1 MKTKKYYLYLRG
13 SIWYCRFIDPVTGK
27 PLTARSTGKSS
38 RQEAEEV
45 VIGWLYGGIPQKHN
59 KEEKQAIEVHA
70 VIETFKKMIVNKRI
84 PSDELSQILSLASYM
99 YGSAASVHPY
109 DNQKD
114 SEHPQQSPHTE
125 SLDVKKNATVN
136 SHSSLSFVDYTLTF
150 WDWKCSPYIAT
161 LREEGVQEKLL
172 PGKTRFQKIRYML
185 QKRLFPYF
193 KNTPLHTVTAK
204 DINKFLVSLLGSLKV
219 SSLKKMSEWLQQT
232 VKFAYKEGLLDTDIS
247 PQIHPPKGEC
257 EIKPILTIDQ
267 SVQLFST
274 TEHFKNKMHYCINK
288 LALETACRIGEVA
301 ALKISDILFND
312 GETQATVRITKNYHF
327 SSHILK
333 DTKNKSHKEVP
344 ISSQLTAL
352 LKEFIDTH
360 PQKDKG
366 EAFLFY
372 NSTRDDRPIGYDSI
386 RKEFIRVMKAL
397 GFYVPH
403 LSIHSYRHLAAVI
416 LWDKGYLEREIMMV
430 TGHKSLWVLRHYCNH
445 ETQARK
451 EKKREMSRAIAQAI
465 TSETLIA

>member
-1 MKTKKYYLYLRG
+1 ML
-13 SIWYCRFIDPVTGK
+13 I
-27 PLTARSTGKSS
+27 
-38 RQEAEEV
+38 
-45 VIGWLYGGIPQKHN
+45 N
-59 KEEKQAIEVHA
+59 
-70 VIETFKKMIVNKRI
+70 NRI
-84 PSDELSQILSLASYM
+84 PSDELSRILSLASYM
-99 YGSAASVHPY
+99 YGFSCSAHPC
-109 DNQKD
+109 DNQKE
-114 SEHPQQSPHTE
+114 SERPQQLSHTE
-125 SLDVKKNATVN
+125 SPDVKKNATVN
-136 SHSSLSFVDYTLTF
+136 SHQSPSFVDYTLTF
-150 WDWKCSPYIAT
+150 WDWKCSPYIAA

-193 KNTPLHTVTAK
+193 KETPLSAITAK
-204 DINKFLVSLLGSLKV
+204 DINKFLLSLLGSLKA

-232 VKFAYKEGLLDTDIS
+232 VKFAYKEGSLDTDIS
-247 PQIHPPKGEC
+247 FQIHPPKGEC

-274 TEHFKNKMHYCINK
+274 TAHFKNKMHYCINK

-301 ALKISDILFND
+301 ALKISDILFTD
-312 GETQATVRITKNYHF
+312 GETQASVRITKNYHF
-327 SSHILK
+327 STHTLK
-333 DTKNKSHKEVP
+333 DTKNKSHKDVP
-344 ISSQLTAL
+344 ISPQLTAL

-360 PQKDKG
+360 PQKDNRD
-366 EAFLFY
+366 AFLFY
-372 NSTRDDRPIGYDSI
+372 NGTKADRPVGYDSI
-386 RKEFIRVMKAL
+386 RKEFIRVMKTL
-397 GFYVPH
+397 GFYVSH

-416 LWDKGYLEREIMMV
+416 LWDKGFLEREIMMV

>member
-1 MKTKKYYLYLRG
+1 M
-13 SIWYCRFIDPVTGK
+13 
-27 PLTARSTGKSS
+27 
-38 RQEAEEV
+38 
-45 VIGWLYGGIPQKHN
+45 
-59 KEEKQAIEVHA
+59 
-70 VIETFKKMIVNKRI
+70 
-84 PSDELSQILSLASYM
+84 
-99 YGSAASVHPY
+99 
-109 DNQKD
+109 
-114 SEHPQQSPHTE
+114 
-125 SLDVKKNATVN
+125 
-136 SHSSLSFVDYTLTF
+136 
-150 WDWKCSPYIAT
+150 
-161 LREEGVQEKLL
+161 QEKLL

-193 KNTPLHTVTAK
+193 KETPLSAITAK
-204 DINKFLVSLLGSLKV
+204 DINKFLLSLLGSLKV

-247 PQIHPPKGEC
+247 FQIHPPKGEC

-274 TEHFKNKMHYCINK
+274 TAHFKNKMHYCINK

-301 ALKISDILFND
+301 ALKISDILFTD
-312 GETQATVRITKNYHF
+312 GETQASVRITKNYHF
-327 SSHILK
+327 STHTLK
-333 DTKNKSHKEVP
+333 DTKNKSHKDVP
-344 ISSQLTAL
+344 ISPQLTAL

-360 PQKDKG
+360 PQKDNRD
-366 EAFLFY
+366 AFLFY
-372 NSTRDDRPIGYDSI
+372 NGTKADRPVGYDSI
-386 RKEFIRVMKAL
+386 RKEFIRVMKTL
-397 GFYVPH
+397 GFYVSH

-416 LWDKGYLEREIMMV
+416 LWDKGFLEREIMMV